1 MVLNCNINQ
10 AIYILLEMPDWGHSV
25 PCVCSTVRGVCI
37 ISFQGLVYCSQC
49 TVAKGSKVG
58 QQLAEHKTNTQWAN
72 SISPLPTPIYCG
84 VDEVGAAEARKE
96 RSICAGSRHSANPA
110 RLYLESLFFFCLF
123 VQTLEVQHPPQKQI
137 WEQPLEM
144 FVNFNDAACQLI
156 FSATESVSLGFPS
169 LIYSRSVFV

>member
-10 AIYILLEMPDWGHSV
+10 AIYILLEMPDRGHSV

-110 RLYLESLFFFCLF
+110 GLYLESLSFFVCLCRLWKF
-123 VQTLEVQHPPQKQI
+123 NIPLKSRFENSLLKCLLILMMQPVKWYSVQQNQSLLAS
-137 WEQPLEM
+137 PL
-144 FVNFNDAACQLI
+144 
-156 FSATESVSLGFPS
+156 
-169 LIYSRSVFV
+169 